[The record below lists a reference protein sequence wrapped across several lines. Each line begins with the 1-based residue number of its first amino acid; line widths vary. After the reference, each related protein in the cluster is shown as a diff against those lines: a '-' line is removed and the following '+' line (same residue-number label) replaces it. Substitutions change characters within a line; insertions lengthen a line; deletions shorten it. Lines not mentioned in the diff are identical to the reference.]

1 MSEILTYL
9 PLVSPVATLVV
20 VFVGILFSNRHVDTR
35 ISDLLRSFDDRFKA
49 LDERFKAIDERFKGI
64 DERFKAI
71 DERFNALQ
79 LLLDERFKAADERF
93 MVFQRAVDQRF
104 TDAVTRLE
112 ARIDL
117 RASEVRLEIVELRQR
132 VERLEE
138 QRLVK

>member
-1 MSEILTYL
+1 MSETLTYL

-35 ISDLLRSFDDRFKA
+35 ISDLLRS
-49 LDERFKAIDERFKGI
+49 
-64 DERFKAI
+64 
-71 DERFNALQ
+71 
-79 LLLDERFKAADERF
+79 LDERFKAADERF
-93 MVFQRAVDQRF
+93 IVFQRAVDQRF
-104 TDAVTRLE
+104 TDTITRLE

>member
-35 ISDLLRSFDDRFKA
+35 ISDLLRS
-49 LDERFKAIDERFKGI
+49 L
-64 DERFKAI
+64 
-71 DERFNALQ
+71 
-79 LLLDERFKAADERF
+79 DERF

-104 TDAVTRLE
+104 TDTVTRLE
-112 ARIDL
+112 TRIDL